1 MKHWIS
7 FLSVL
12 IIVVFVLVFA
22 AVSCD
27 EYKRLQG
34 GGDDRYSTENVAN
47 QQGK

>member
-12 IIVVFVLVFA
+12 ILIAFGIVFT

-27 EYKRLQG
+27 AYRQWQRDG
-34 GGDDRYSTENVAN
+34 NTGDYSTENVAKH
-47 QQGK
+47 Q